1 MDILDKKTPQSHL
14 ASDIPTRGTSVVVG
28 EAFSETAIPTID
40 LHGNE
45 WPKLTDEYNKYI
57 TIPISQ
63 VEKLPKKL
71 PALVRLKSNN
81 KAEVIV
87 KVVSYA
93 SGSGSNAKYNIEW
106 TPSGYLQGNL

>member
-1 MDILDKKTPQSHL
+1 M
-14 ASDIPTRGTSVVVG
+14 VG
-28 EAFSETAIPTID
+28 AAFSEAAIPTID